1 MRGLSL
7 HLFESIAMIVVVMG
21 VSGSG
26 KTTVGKLLAESLQW
40 NFRDADD
47 FHPPEN
53 VEKMSRGIPL
63 EDSDRLPWLLT
74 LQSAIDEWLREGKNT
89 VLACSALKDSYRQML
104 QRDRDRV
111 KLVYL
116 KGSFDLISQRLNQRQ
131 QHYMKVD
138 LLKSQFDALEEPQES
153 ILIDISQPP
162 EAIAQLIKTSLR
174 I

>member
-1 MRGLSL
+1 
-7 HLFESIAMIVVVMG
+7 MIVVVMG

-40 NFRDADD
+40 DFRDADD

-53 VEKMSRGIPL
+53 IEKMSRGIPL
-63 EDSDRLPWLLT
+63 DDGDRLPWLLT
-74 LQSAIDEWLREGKNT
+74 LQSAIDEWLRDGKNT
-89 VLACSALKDSYRQML
+89 VLACSALKDSYRQVL

-138 LLKSQFDALEEPQES
+138 LLKTQLDALEEPQES
-153 ILIDISQPP
+153 IWIDISQPP
-162 EAIAQLIKTSLR
+162 EAIAQTIIANLPFL
-174 I
+174 